1 MKILLTGGS
10 GFLGARLIP
19 RLADDRH
26 EVAFAPR
33 GPPHRINREC

>member
-1 MKILLTGGS
+1 MMILVAGGS

-26 EVAFAPR
+26 EVFAPR
-33 GPPHRINREC
+33 GPPHRIKSES